1 MYDKRD
7 DFKFKIVNFPHL
19 SSNIP
24 SGPAYGVY
32 ISQLVR
38 VGRIC
43 SDYHNFALRHYK
55 LTKRLIHQGFRYSD
69 LCRAFR
75 KFAKRHVKI
84 LNKYHLSIR
93 KHMDDIC
100 LPVMDSL
107 ISRHVSCR

>member
-1 MYDKRD
+1 MSLSYLDIKIAIVNGKYSTAVYDKRD

-24 SGPAYGVY
+24 SGPTYGVY

-55 LTKRLIHQGFRYSD
+55 LTKRLIRQGFRYSVSLLKD
-69 LCRAFR
+69 ML
-75 KFAKRHVKI
+75 KF
-84 LNKYHLSIR
+84 
-93 KHMDDIC
+93 
-100 LPVMDSL
+100 
-107 ISRHVSCR
+107 